1 MTRSSWPQMRV
12 SGLPIPR
19 HAGVSLTIES
29 HAGRMAWPEARVGQL
44 AAELAE
50 DLAAAGRFAES
61 ATLLADYAGDAAGAV
76 GRLVQA
82 EAWRE
87 ALRTAYR
94 FVTACQALPTFRQA
108 PECPEAGRHSATADC
123 SHCVCVCVCSCG
135 LAHAENVPKMIC
147 QWRRRLLLEAPPCTK
162 QTQGCDRAS

>member
-1 MTRSSWPQMRV
+1 
-12 SGLPIPR
+12 
-19 HAGVSLTIES
+19 
-29 HAGRMAWPEARVGQL
+29 MAWPAARVEQL

-61 ATLLADYAGDAAGAV
+61 ATLLADYTGDAAGAV

-94 FVTACQALPTFRQA
+94 FVYRLSGVAENAH
-108 PECPEAGRHSATADC
+108 ECPEAGSLPLPTVHSVRARVWLWTDT
-123 SHCVCVCVCSCG
+123 
-135 LAHAENVPKMIC
+135 C
-147 QWRRRLLLEAPPCTK
+147 QK
-162 QTQGCDRAS
+162 